1 MTTIEIPAIAREL
14 LEHID
19 PARGVWINGEGRAA
33 STGETFAVYD
43 PATELEITQMASGS
57 VADARAAVDAA
68 AAAFESWRDTA
79 PRVRGEIL
87 RAAWALMMERK
98 DALAAL
104 MSWENGKSLADSL
117 SEVSYAAEFFRWF
130 SEETVRSEGDYT
142 VAPTGGTRT
151 IVTHHPVGV
160 AALVT
165 PWNFPEAMATRKIG
179 PALAAGCTVVL
190 KPASE
195 TPLSALAVVQILT
208 EAGVPAGV
216 VNLLPSRH
224 SADISSTWLA
234 DERVRMMSFTG
245 STGVGVSLLEE
256 AAKRV
261 VNTGMELG
269 GNAPFIVGPT
279 ADVDAAVEGAMTAK
293 FRNAG
298 QACTAANRFYIH
310 ESLVDQFMEKF
321 SKRVQELKVGSAF
334 TEGVEI
340 GPMVNAKARTK
351 INSLVEEAVAAG
363 AEVVA
368 SAALPDGDEGF
379 FVAPQIVRVPNNDS
393 PLFANE
399 IFGPV
404 APVLSWKDD
413 AELLTYVNHSE
424 AGLAGYIF
432 GDLQWCLKLG
442 ERIETGMLG
451 VNRGLVSDPAAP
463 FGGYKQSGIGREGAR
478 EGIRE
483 FQETQYFSVA
493 W

>member
-1 MTTIEIPAIAREL
+1 MSIEIPAIARDL
-14 LEHID
+14 LERLD
-19 PARGVWINGEGRAA
+19 PAHGLWINGEGRAA
-33 STGETFAVYD
+33 SSGETFAVYD
-43 PATELEITQMASGS
+43 PATEEEITQIANGS
-57 VADARAAVDAA
+57 VADAKAAVDAA

-79 PRVRGEIL
+79 PRERGEIL
-87 RAAWALMMERK
+87 RAAWGLMIDHK
-98 DALAAL
+98 DELAAL
-104 MSWENGKSLADSL
+104 MSWENGKAISDSL
-117 SEVSYAAEFFRWF
+117 SEVNYAAEFFRWF
-130 SEETVRSEGDYT
+130 SEEAVRSEGDY
-142 VAPTGGTRT
+142 AISPAGGTRT

-195 TPLSALAVVQILT
+195 TPLSALAVAQILT
-208 EAGVPAGV
+208 QAGVPAGV
-216 VNLLPSRH
+216 VNVVPSRH
-224 SADISSTWLA
+224 SGDISSTWLD

-245 STGVGVSLLEE
+245 STGVGISLLQE

-269 GNAPFIVGPT
+269 GNAPFIVGPH
-279 ADVDAAVEGAMTAK
+279 ADIDAAVEGAMVAK

-298 QACTAANRFYIH
+298 QACTAANRFYVH
-310 ESLVDQFMEKF
+310 ESLMDEFLSKF
-321 SKRVQELKVGSAF
+321 AQRVKALTVGSAF

-351 INSLVEEAVAAG
+351 INALIDEALAAG
-363 AEVVA
+363 ARVY
-368 SAALPDGDEGF
+368 AAAEMKADKGF
-379 FVAPQIVRVPNNDS
+379 FVAPQIVQVPDNDS

-404 APVLSWKDD
+404 APVLAWKDED
-413 AELLTYVNHSE
+413 ELLAAVNHTE

-432 GDLQWCLKLG
+432 GDLQWCLRMG
-442 ERIETGMLG
+442 EKIETGMLG

>member
-1 MTTIEIPAIAREL
+1 MAINIPSAARDV
-14 LEHID
+14 LERLD
-19 PARGVWINGEGRAA
+19 PTHGLWINGEQRAA
-33 STGETFAVYD
+33 SNGETFAVFD
-43 PATELEITQMASGS
+43 PATEEEITQVSSAS
-57 VADARAAVDAA
+57 VEDATAAVDAA

-87 RAAWALMMERK
+87 RAAWRLMIERH
-98 DALAAL
+98 DELAAL
-104 MSWENGKSLADSL
+104 MSWENGKSISDSL
-117 SEVSYAAEFFRWF
+117 AEVSYAAEFFRWF
-130 SEETVRSEGDYT
+130 SEEAVRSEGDY
-142 VAPTGGTRT
+142 AIPPAGGTRT
-151 IVTHHPVGV
+151 LVTHHPVGV

-195 TPLSALAVVQILT
+195 TPLSALAVMAILA
-208 EAGVPAGV
+208 EAGVPDGV
-216 VNLLPSRH
+216 VNVVPSRH
-224 SADISSTWLA
+224 SADISSAWLS
-234 DERVRMMSFTG
+234 DDRVRMMSFTG
-245 STGVGVSLLEE
+245 STGVGISLLEQ

-279 ADVDAAVEGAMTAK
+279 ADIDAAIDGAMVAK
-293 FRNAG
+293 FRNGG
-298 QACTAANRFYIH
+298 QACTAANRFYVH
-310 ESLVDQFMEKF
+310 ESLIDEFLRKF
-321 SKRVQELKVGSAF
+321 AQRVKALKVGSAF
-334 TEGVEI
+334 VEGAQI
-340 GPMVNAKARTK
+340 GPVVNAKARTK
-351 INSLVEEAVAAG
+351 INALIEEALAAG
-363 AEVVA
+363 AQVYAQAE
-368 SAALPDGDEGF
+368 LPEEDSGF
-379 FVAPQIVRVPNNDS
+379 FVAPQIVQVPSSDS
-393 PLFANE
+393 PLFTNE

-404 APVLSWKDD
+404 APVISWADD
-413 AELLTYVNHSE
+413 AELLAKVNHTE

-432 GDLQWCLKLG
+432 GELQWCLKLG
-442 ERIETGMLG
+442 EKIEVGMLG